1 MNINI
6 SIRVSEP
13 TLSPYSNHDSMPPAL
28 PHDVQSKS
36 GCGKSGYSA
45 INFGSA
51 GSPPRSGHPSLRLGS
66 QPPNT
71 AKAMCSPHCAENDIV
86 KRMEKLL
93 QMIQAMLQNAMQR
106 PGESGEGQGG
116 AAGKGPA
123 HPHAPTAEAGGIEGI
138 SVGGAPL
145 VLNTALG
152 QNVPPAQVAAG
163 TQGAG
168 GLHLPTALT
177 KHEEA
182 IGRAADASGMPAKVI
197 AGMIWAESRGDPS
210 AGTLNGGNGKSDSG
224 LMQVNS
230 ATAAEVQSKYPQH
243 FTDTMTSEEKSI
255 MTGAL
260 YLKDQN
266 EAFGGDMDAALR
278 AYNSGPGTVNVD
290 DPSDISKTGLGDSNY
305 ITKVN
310 NFAEIIGSGK
320 GRLPA

>member
-1 MNINI
+1 
-6 SIRVSEP
+6 
-13 TLSPYSNHDSMPPAL
+13 
-28 PHDVQSKS
+28 
-36 GCGKSGYSA
+36 
-45 INFGSA
+45 
-51 GSPPRSGHPSLRLGS
+51 
-66 QPPNT
+66 
-71 AKAMCSPHCAENDIV
+71 
-86 KRMEKLL
+86 MEKLL

-106 PGESGEGQGG
+106 PGENGEGQGG
-116 AAGKGPA
+116 AARKGPA
-123 HPHAPTAEAGGIEGI
+123 HTHAPTAEAGGIEGI
-138 SVGGAPL
+138 SVGGASL
-145 VLNTALG
+145 VLNTALA
-152 QNVPPAQVAAG
+152 QNVSPAKGAAG
-163 TQGAG
+163 TRGAG

-197 AGMIWAESRGDPS
+197 IAGMIWAESRGDSS
-210 AGTLNGGNGKSDSG
+210 AGTLNSGNGKSDSG

-243 FTDTMTSEEKSI
+243 FTDTMTFEEKNI

-260 YLKDQN
+260 YLKDQSKT
-266 EAFGGDMDAALR
+266 FGGDMNAALR

-290 DPSDISKTGLGDSNY
+290 NPSDISKTGLGDSNY